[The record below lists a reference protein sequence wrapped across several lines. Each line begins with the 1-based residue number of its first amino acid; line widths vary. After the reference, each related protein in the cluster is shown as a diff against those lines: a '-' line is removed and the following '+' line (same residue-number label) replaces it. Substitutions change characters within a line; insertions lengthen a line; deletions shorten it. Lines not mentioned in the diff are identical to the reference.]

1 MVIIQMK
8 GGLGNQ
14 LFQYALYRQLRSLG
28 RNVKMDDATGFR
40 DDMQRDPALLALGLT
55 YERASQEEIIK
66 ITDSYMDLASRI
78 RRKLTGRRT
87 SRYDEKDG
95 NFDPYV
101 LKTEDAYLVGYW
113 QSEKYFPDP
122 EVRRQL
128 KDEILAALSR
138 CAAKDGGMEGEGQ
151 SGQGPTVS
159 LHIRRGDYL
168 APGTVQ
174 TFGGICT
181 DEYYEKAVRLIL
193 GKYPGARFIVFSNDR
208 EYAAHFC
215 ESKERIF
222 GSGSFVPAR
231 GSRAGEGAGEDALTA
246 DAAQLYGMAQCDHH
260 ILANSSFSWWGAWL
274 GTGMKIVPGRWLN
287 NKNAEDIYTDDM
299 LRIGA
304 DSL

>member
-28 RNVKMDDATGFR
+28 RNVKMDDTTGFR
-40 DDMQRDPALLALGLT
+40 DDLQRDPALLALGLQ
-55 YERASQEEIIK
+55 YERASDAEIIR

-78 RRKLTGRRT
+78 RRKLTGRKT

-101 LKTEDAYLVGYW
+101 LETENAYLVGYW

-128 KDEILAALSR
+128 KDEILSALGR
-138 CAAKDGGMEGEGQ
+138 CAKEESPQDSPSAP
-151 SGQGPTVS
+151 SVS

-168 APGTVQ
+168 APGTVE

-181 DEYYEKAVRLIL
+181 DAYYEKAVRAVL
-193 GKYPGARFIVFSNDR
+193 KEYPGARFIVFSNDDCYAR
-208 EYAAHFC
+208 EFAERGNEAFGNGRFIPA
-215 ESKERIF
+215 ESF
-222 GSGSFVPAR
+222 GADGPS
-231 GSRAGEGAGEDALTA
+231 A
-246 DAAQLYGMAQCDHH
+246 DASQLYMMARCSHH

-274 GTGMKIVPGRWLN
+274 GGGMKIAPSRWLN
-287 NKNAEDIYTDDM
+287 NKRADDIYTDDM

-304 DSL
+304 ENGLQE